1 MSQNRPRFQYIFVE
15 LHQTAGGH
23 MVDDLN
29 RLAAK
34 GWRLVNL
41 ETDTLVRWR
50 LLLEREVFDD
60 QEEDDDGRR
69 EMALL
74 GPRGVG

>member
-1 MSQNRPRFQYIFVE
+1 MSQNRPRFQYILVE
-15 LHQTAGGH
+15 LHTTAGKS

-29 RLAAK
+29 LFAAK
-34 GWRLVNL
+34 GWKVVNL
-41 ETDTLVRWR
+41 ETDTRVRWR
-50 LLLEREVFDD
+50 LLMEREVLDD
-60 QEEDDDGRR
+60 QDEDDDGRR

>member
-1 MSQNRPRFQYIFVE
+1 MTQNRQRYQYIFVE
-15 LHQTAGGH
+15 LHQTAGRH

-29 RLAAK
+29 LFAAK

-50 LLLEREVFDD
+50 LLLEREVLDG
-60 QEEDDDGRR
+60 QKEEDDGRAER
-69 EMALL
+69 AAL